1 MHRRLDMMKGF
12 CKVDEIRYV
21 GVLRRGEC
29 GGGVSPLVLV
39 EGGERGKSPE
49 QCKKGRRK
57 PQVHSSSNPIRLWD

>member
-1 MHRRLDMMKGF
+1 MMKGL

-29 GGGVSPLVLV
+29 GGGVEEGQRVLV

-49 QCKKGRRK
+49 QGKKGRRK
-57 PQVHSSSNPIRLWD
+57 HQVRSSSNPTREWD